1 MENFL
6 VKLPYDLL
14 HKIITYTYSCQS
26 KQLCEDVKSYVKTK
40 ALIDTLYTH
49 NVDNIA
55 VLTNDVL
62 RFLNGDIPSIYG
74 YNDFFKNV
82 FNRYFMNMN
91 KTSVEM
97 FDIVAQVDENEND
110 TTPKVVV
117 GLLTIREREELVSF
131 IRSIQ

>member
-1 MENFL
+1 MDNFL
-6 VKLPYDLL
+6 VKLPDDLL

-26 KQLCEDVKSYVKTK
+26 KQLCEDVKSYFKTK
-40 ALIDTLYTH
+40 ALIDTLYTYD
-49 NVDNIA
+49 VDNIA